1 MKMQATN
8 YTLSRLT
15 KTVVKFDSD
24 YRKGT
29 VSVSSLD
36 NIREFMLLIEGLFDI
51 SNKAKEGIDDILLDC
66 LLVSDKFKPDMDDES
81 MSKRIHNIRI
91 NVIGLLREG
100 KLIFSKVFY

>member
-8 YTLSRLT
+8 YTLTRLT
-15 KTVVKFDSD
+15 KKAIKFEKDL
-24 YRKGT
+24 KEGT

-66 LLVSDKFKPDMDDES
+66 LLTSDHFKPCMDEEA

-91 NVIGLLREG
+91 DVIGLLREE
-100 KLIFSKVFY
+100 KIDIF

>member
-8 YTLSRLT
+8 YTLTRLT
-15 KTVVKFDSD
+15 KKAIKFEKDL
-24 YRKGT
+24 KEGT

-36 NIREFMLLIEGLFDI
+36 NIMEFMLLIEGLFDI

-66 LLVSDKFKPDMDDES
+66 LLASDKFKPDMDDES

-91 NVIGLLREG
+91 DVIGLLREE
-100 KLIFSKVFY
+100 KIDIF